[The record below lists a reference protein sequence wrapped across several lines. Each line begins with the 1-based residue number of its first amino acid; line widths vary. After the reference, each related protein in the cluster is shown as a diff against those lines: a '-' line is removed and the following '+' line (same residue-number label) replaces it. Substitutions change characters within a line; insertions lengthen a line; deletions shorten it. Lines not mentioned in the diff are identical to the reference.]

1 MPPPDW
7 FVTRTVVSFHDWWLM
22 GKSPAHVGQCHPWVD
37 SPGRNWKETDW
48 ASREEQASNQNSSY
62 DRSDHIYFIIL
73 FLEMLVVVFRAE
85 AQKSLEKC
93 WELGKPLLRNW
104 EDNAASDA
112 NDEAGLVKCQRET
125 EPLLGP
131 LRWYSELGACGS
143 VSLGLKNQTWLT
155 DQQPWGE
162 TFALLRQLMLVTWS
176 WEISSD

>member
-1 MPPPDW
+1 MPPPDS

-22 GKSPAHVGQCHPWVD
+22 GKSSAHVGQCHPWVD

-85 AQKSLEKC
+85 AQKGLEKC

-104 EDNAASDA
+104 DDNAASDA
-112 NDEAGLVKCQRET
+112 NDEAGLVKLSERNRASPGTIEVIFWVGSLWFCFSGAKESDMTNRSAA
-125 EPLLGP
+125 
-131 LRWYSELGACGS
+131 LRWNLCFTETTDVSYLELR
-143 VSLGLKNQTWLT
+143 N
-155 DQQPWGE
+155 
-162 TFALLRQLMLVTWS
+162 
-176 WEISSD
+176 